1 MATKVDSELMNM
13 GLTQKAIVFN
23 RDGKFLTLLR
33 GKTAPSYPLR
43 WDLPG
48 GVVEYG
54 EDLTESII
62 REVKEESGLEI
73 FDVRPFDVHSRVHPT
88 AGFWVTIAYR
98 CRAKIEVVT
107 VSWEHNAFKWVT
119 KGEFLKL
126 PASPKIIR
134 FVENVFRTEK

>member
-1 MATKVDSELMNM
+1 M
-13 GLTQKAIVFN
+13 GVTQKAVVFN
-23 RDGKFLTLLR
+23 KDGKFLALLR
-33 GKTAPSYPLR
+33 GATAPSYPSH

-48 GVVEYG
+48 GVLEYG
-54 EDLTESII
+54 EDPVTGII

-73 FDVRPFDVHSRVHPT
+73 FDVRPFDVHSRVYPT

-98 CRAKIEVVT
+98 CRAKTEVVT
-107 VSWEHNAFKWVT
+107 VSWEHDAFKWVT
-119 KGEFLKL
+119 KGEFLRL